1 MAEEQPI
8 FPCADEVFPDEQV
21 KPEANRQRKGRFFA
35 RRPSLLTN
43 GGCDSTRQRPGARDD
58 VLSVDVLLKVLD
70 SRRNYQRQMSNSCN
84 SLSKEESPLHARFE
98 RWQNEEA
105 GVCTHK
111 PSHANVTAEDVPSH
125 RPKNSLMARNI
136 SEIPTIPRIIEHEK
150 RGRPMQSA
158 AKLLSS
164 IESVLA
170 CSPSPLRNFD
180 IQPSGSSTNFGGF
193 EEVRA
198 NTPCKRR
205 SFTEIMRHGRT
216 ASDVCTYKSGSADVA
231 ADGVPSYRSS
241 KALMAE
247 KISKMSTIPTIE
259 PGRYIETIPTIEPDR
274 RGRFKRSGRTRS
286 LNPDYW
292 SALEDQ
298 RPKMERSGR
307 TGKSTGSLNPDCFTT
322 ERYGSALDDQSPR
335 MQRRGSSKTVLSALG
350 VVCDLERPLL
360 DVPEGLDSGKLTA
373 EDIFPAPRII
383 RNPYEEDK
391 EFIEGLVFF
400 APKSEDAIRS
410 MLGHP
415 ARRFMPGYG
424 DW

>member
-1 MAEEQPI
+1 MTEEQPI

-35 RRPSLLTN
+35 RRPRLLTN
-43 GGCDSTRQRPGARDD
+43 GGCGSTRQRPGARDD

-70 SRRNYQRQMSNSCN
+70 SRKKNQIQISNSCN
-84 SLSKEESPLHARFE
+84 SLSKEKSPLRARFE

-105 GVCTHK
+105 GVCTNK
-111 PSHANVTAEDVPSH
+111 PSHANVTADDVPPH
-125 RPKNSLMARNI
+125 RPNKSLMAKNI
-136 SEIPTIPRIIEHEK
+136 SKIPTIPRIIEHEK

-158 AKLLSS
+158 AELFSS
-164 IESVLA
+164 IESVLT

-180 IQPSGSSTNFGGF
+180 IQRSGSSTNFRGF

-231 ADGVPSYRSS
+231 YRSS

-259 PGRYIETIPTIEPDR
+259 AERYTETIPTIEPDR
-274 RGRFKRSGRTRS
+274 QGRFKQSGRTRS
-286 LNPDYW
+286 LNPEYW
-292 SALEDQ
+292 SALDDDQ

-322 ERYGSALDDQSPR
+322 ERYGSALDDQRPR

-383 RNPYEEDK
+383 CNPYEEDK

-424 DW
+424 HW